1 MNTIFTLSEKAK
13 EEYSCTIVRIGEI
26 KPIEG
31 SDFLALTMVN
41 GNPIVI
47 RRDSVKEGDIMIY
60 APIETALN
68 HEFLSANNLYEI
80 GEYHLNSNHK
90 EVSLLIEQDKKDE
103 AKKIVG
109 FFNRHGRVKLIRLR
123 GCPSMG
129 FLITKNDLVKW
140 DKDIEDVDLNE
151 LVGTDF
157 DTINNKLFVK
167 AYVPYTPPM
176 PIRLTKAEKRAKKLK
191 KYPKLIDGEFRFH
204 YDTSLLPKYI
214 HLIKPDDEVVIS
226 AKMHGTSIC
235 LGNVL
240 MKKPIELNIIQKT
253 FNKIAYKNL
262 RKLKEANR
270 AINYNKAIFDIA
282 KLEKFKKLIRK
293 SYKLAYG
300 NIYSSRTQIK
310 NISSSDVKRKKNV
323 RNGFYGVD
331 VWGKFNELLK
341 DYIPEGMMI
350 YGEICGYVNN
360 NGKLIQ
366 KDYDYGCDYG
376 ENFLMPYRITTSNS
390 DHTKKE
396 WEVSDVFKWMVNL
409 IKKHPELKGVIKPI
423 NILYQGTLHNLYPDI
438 NINEHWH
445 ENILERLRNDKEHF
459 FMEEMDPMCNN
470 KVPFEGIVLRICGD
484 KFAEAFKLKCIRF
497 KEKEQKNYDKGVTDI
512 EVLENNY

>member
-1 MNTIFTLSEKAK
+1 MNTVFTLSENAK
-13 EEYSCTIVRIGEI
+13 EEYSCTIVKIGEI
-26 KPIEG
+26 KPIKD
-31 SDFLALTMVN
+31 SDFLGLTYVN

-47 RRDSVKEGDIMIY
+47 RKDSIKEGEIMIY
-60 APIETALN
+60 APIETSLN
-68 HEFLSANNLYEI
+68 HKFLAVNNLFEI
-80 GEYHLNSNHK
+80 GEYELNSNAD
-90 EVSLLIEQDKKDE
+90 EVGEFIKQGKQDE
-103 AKKIVG
+103 AKRMVG
-109 FFNRHGRVKLIRLR
+109 FFNKRGRVRLIRLR
-123 GCPSMG
+123 GEPSMG
-129 FLITKNDLVKW
+129 FLFTKQELIKW
-140 DKDIEDVDLNE
+140 DKSIEKVDLSE

-157 DTINNKLFVK
+157 DTINGILFVK
-167 AYVPYTPPM
+167 AYIPYMPPM
-176 PIRLTKAEKRAKKLK
+176 PVRLTKAEKRAKKLK
-191 KYPKLIDGEFRFH
+191 KYPKLIDGEFKFH

-270 AINYNKAIFDIA
+270 AINYNKVIFDIV
-282 KLEKFKKLIRK
+282 KLEKFKKLISK
-293 SYKLAYG
+293 SYKIAYG

-310 NISSSDVKRKKNV
+310 NISLSDVKRKKNV

-360 NGKLIQ
+360 SGKLIQ

-396 WEVSDVFKWMVNL
+396 WEVSDVFKWTVNL

-423 NILYQGTLHNLYPDI
+423 NILYQGTLRNLYPDI
-438 NINEHWH
+438 DVNEHWH
-445 ENILERLRNDKEHF
+445 ENVLEKLRNDNMHF
-459 FMEEMDPMCNN
+459 FMEEMDPLCKN

-484 KFAEAFKLKCIRF
+484 KYSEAFKLKCIKF
-497 KEKEQKNYDKGVTDI
+497 KEKERGIYDKGITDI